1 MLHLLDLQKTVLLF
15 TSARSLCDSVHLF
28 VCFEQN
34 TLKSYKEIL
43 IKSLGN
49 VDNEPKMM
57 RFWCCSTFRRDCELW
72 LIKYHRP
79 MGWGCALAFLVLVYI
94 SASLCRWGC
103 LSWQKRQCWLWMIVT
118 IRLKRQ
124 TFSLE
129 TNKAKDKAKKQQQN
143 IAGLCFTGK
152 QGPQMNPK
160 LGNRPGG

>member
-43 IKSLGN
+43 MKSLGN

-72 LIKYHRP
+72 LTKYHRP
-79 MGWGCALAFLVLVYI
+79 MGSITNLPVLSNLVSTLPVHPLLGLSHTMWGHELLGGGVPSLFWFWFIFQLLCAGEDVWADRKDNVGYE
-94 SASLCRWGC
+94 W
-103 LSWQKRQCWLWMIVT
+103 LSRSV
-118 IRLKRQ
+118 
-124 TFSLE
+124 
-129 TNKAKDKAKKQQQN
+129 
-143 IAGLCFTGK
+143 
-152 QGPQMNPK
+152 
-160 LGNRPGG
+160 